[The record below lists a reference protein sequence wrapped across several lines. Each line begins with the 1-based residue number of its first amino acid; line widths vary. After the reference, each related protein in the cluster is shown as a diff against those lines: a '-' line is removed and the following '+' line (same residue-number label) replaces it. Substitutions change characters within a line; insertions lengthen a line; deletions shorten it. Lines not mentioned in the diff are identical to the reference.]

1 MIFKFLNR
9 RDSESDSDT
18 SEAIQDSILL
28 GSPDD
33 IDDALELMEGDSRFS
48 DKLRY
53 GLEALRYFRAY
64 YGKDGELEP
73 QDPLQK
79 KKAVIMES
87 AWGSELLGML
97 DDEILAKQ
105 A

>member
-18 SEAIQDSILL
+18 SDAIQDAILL

-33 IDDALELMEGDSRFS
+33 IDDALSLMGGDSRFS
-48 DKLRY
+48 DTLRY

-64 YGKDGELEP
+64 YGKGGELEP
-73 QDPLQK
+73 KDPLQK
-79 KKAVIMES
+79 KKTVIMES

>member
-1 MIFKFLNR
+1 VKEL
-9 RDSESDSDT
+9 
-18 SEAIQDSILL
+18 
-28 GSPDD
+28 
-33 IDDALELMEGDSRFS
+33 DDALSLINSGGLFS
-48 DKLRY
+48 ENLRY

-73 QDPLQK
+73 KEDIQK
-79 KKAVIMES
+79 KKAVMMEQ

-97 DDEILAKQ
+97 DDEDTIAKR